1 MTDGVVGE
9 SGGFDDLGEGE
20 SLRELLGDR
29 PLEQPI
35 ELLVQLADDGEI
47 DPWDLDL
54 LAVTDAF
61 LDRIDGADLVVTA
74 RTLFYAS
81 VLLRM
86 KSDAIVGN
94 REEPLEEVPEPYE
107 EPEGDPVAVLEAE
120 MDRRLT
126 RKRARGTPTTLADLI
141 RELRS
146 AERDQFWK
154 RSRSYD
160 TSGNGRRGPQ
170 TLDYQAV
177 DELHSPGEAIHEVS
191 DTPHHENLEDVLV
204 PLLEHLI
211 DRLETTPSV
220 AFESVIH
227 LGPSPA
233 RVFAALV
240 FLEHRGAIRLEQTQL
255 YEPLSIEAGPDG
267 LEAGYKPRGD
277 DDDAVDD
284 SPPDETA

>member
-1 MTDGVVGE
+1 MTDGVAGAAG
-9 SGGFDDLGEGE
+9 GGFDDLDGEE

-35 ELLVQLADDGEI
+35 ELLVQLADDGDI

-54 LAVTDAF
+54 IAVTDAF
-61 LDRIDGADLVVTA
+61 LDRIDDADLVVTA

-86 KSDAIVGN
+86 KSDAVVGLD
-94 REEPLEEVPEPYE
+94 EEPHEEPPPPEPAHV
-107 EPEGDPVAVLEAE
+107 GDPIAELEAE

-126 RKRARGTPTTLADLI
+126 RKRARGTPTTLAALI

-146 AERDQFWK
+146 AERDRFWK
-154 RSRSYD
+154 RSRTYD
-160 TSGNGRRGPQ
+160 TSGGRPGRQ
-170 TLDYQAV
+170 TLDYQQFEGARHGGKAV
-177 DELHSPGEAIHEVS
+177 EAVS
-191 DTPHHENLEDVLV
+191 DTPHHENLEGVLE
-204 PLLEHLI
+204 PLLDHLI
-211 DRLETTPSV
+211 DRFETTPSV

-240 FLEHRGAIRLEQTQL
+240 FLEHRGAIRLDQQAL
-255 YEPLSIEAGPDG
+255 YEPLSVTTGPEDPT
-267 LEAGYKPRGD
+267 AGYTARGD
-277 DDDAVDD
+277 DQDA
-284 SPPDETA
+284 

>member
-1 MTDGVVGE
+1 MTDGIAEEV
-9 SGGFDDLGEGE
+9 SGFDDLEEGE

-61 LDRIDGADLVVTA
+61 LDRIDEADLVVTA

-86 KSDAIVGN
+86 KSDAIVGEQPDPT
-94 REEPLEEVPEPYE
+94 EELPPEPYE
-107 EPEGDPVAVLEAE
+107 EPDGDPVAVLEAE

-126 RKRARGTPTTLADLI
+126 RKRARGTPTTLAQLI

-146 AERDQFWK
+146 AERDRFWK
-154 RSRSYD
+154 ESRSYD
-160 TSGNGRRGPQ
+160 TSGERRRGPQ
-170 TLDYQAV
+170 TLDYRDIGEGHTPGDAV
-177 DELHSPGEAIHEVS
+177 QQVS
-191 DTPHHENLEDVLV
+191 DTPHHENLEGVLI
-204 PLLEHLI
+204 PLLEHLEE
-211 DRLETTPSV
+211 RFETTPSV

-233 RVFAALV
+233 RVYTALV
-240 FLEHRGAIRLEQTQL
+240 FLEHRGAIRLRQDQL
-255 YEPLSIEAGPDG
+255 YEPLSVETGPKG
-267 LEAGYKPRGD
+267 LEAGYNSRSVDTESID
-277 DDDAVDD
+277 D
-284 SPPDETA
+284 

>member
-9 SGGFDDLGEGE
+9 SGEFDDLGEGE

-61 LDRIDGADLVVTA
+61 LERIDESDLVVTA

-86 KSDAIVGN
+86 KSDAIVGE
-94 REEPLEEVPEPYE
+94 REEPIEEVPEPYE
-107 EPEGDPVAVLEAE
+107 EPAGDPVAVLEAE

-126 RKRARGTPTTLADLI
+126 RKRARGTPTTLAQLI

-146 AERDQFWK
+146 AERDRFWK
-154 RSRSYD
+154 QTRSYD

-170 TLDYQAV
+170 TLDYRSV
-177 DELHSPGEAIHEVS
+177 DDLHSPGEAVDEVS
-191 DTPHHENLEDVLV
+191 DTPHHENLEQVLV
-204 PLLEHLI
+204 PLLEHLTE
-211 DRLETTPSV
+211 RFETTPSV

-240 FLEHRGAIRLEQTQL
+240 FLEHRGAVRLNQSEL
-255 YEPLSIEAGPDG
+255 YEPLSIEVGSKG
-267 LEAGYKPRGD
+267 LEAGYSSRSEN
-277 DDDAVDD
+277 AE
-284 SPPDETA
+284 SDEPQDTLTA

>member
-1 MTDGVVGE
+1 MTDGVVGDT
-9 SGGFDDLGEGE
+9 GGFDDLSEGD
-20 SLRELLGDR
+20 SLTDLLGDR

-54 LAVTDAF
+54 IAVTDAF

-86 KSDAIVGN
+86 KSDAIVG
-94 REEPLEEVPEPYE
+94 LEEEVVEEHHEVPHETG
-107 EPEGDPVAVLEAE
+107 GDPVAALEAE

-126 RKRARGTPTTLADLI
+126 RKRARGTPTTLAELI

-146 AERDQFWK
+146 AERDRFWK
-154 RSRSYD
+154 TSRSYD
-160 TSGNGRRGPQ
+160 TSGTRRRGPQ
-170 TLDYQAV
+170 TLDYRQLEGVQVPGQAV
-177 DELHSPGEAIHEVS
+177 NEVA
-191 DTPHHENLEDVLV
+191 DTPHHENLEAVLE
-204 PLLEHLI
+204 PLLEHLTE
-211 DRLETTPSV
+211 RFETTPSV

-227 LGPSPA
+227 LGPSAA

-240 FLEHRGAIRLEQTQL
+240 FLEHRGAVELEQTAL
-255 YEPLSIEAGPDG
+255 YEPLSVVEGPEGAEAGHR
-267 LEAGYKPRGD
+267 PRPEPD
-277 DDDAVDD
+277 DDHDA
-284 SPPDETA
+284 